1 MSVSDR
7 YRSAWEGFW
16 EENSGEPGEPFWD
29 ADPAVTAVPHT
40 ELLAAYA
47 DCALPIV
54 DLGCGNGTQTRYL
67 ATRYPLAVGVDLS
80 AAAIDHA
87 RRLDPH
93 AAAVFERLNLADPDA
108 VERLHTRLGDTNVY
122 MRAVLHHSD
131 RIDRGPV
138 TAAIARLVG
147 TRGRAFVAELTGE
160 ARFVLHE
167 AVQHAGGPSKKLRQ
181 VQMYGLRPADGTP
194 VELPDLLSRAGLDIL
209 AHGTTTMATAD
220 RRPDG
225 TRLDLPGQWFVVG
238 RTPHTRRPV
247 GG

>member
-16 EENSGEPGEPFWD
+16 EDNSGEPGEPFWD

-40 ELLAAYA
+40 ELLESYA
-47 DCALPIV
+47 DCTLPIV

-67 ATRYPLAVGVDLS
+67 ASRYPLAVGVDLS

-87 RRLDPH
+87 RRLDPRATAEFH
-93 AAAVFERLNLADPDA
+93 QVNLADADA
-108 VERLHTRLGDTNVY
+108 VERLHTRLGDANVY
-122 MRAVLHHSD
+122 MRAVLHQSD

-138 TAAIARLVG
+138 AAAVARLVG

-160 ARFVLHE
+160 ARLVLHE
-167 AVQHAGGPSKKLRQ
+167 AVQHAGGPSEKLRQ
-181 VQMYGLRPADGTP
+181 VQIHGLRPADVAP
-194 VELPDLLSRAGLDIL
+194 DEIHDLLCRTGLDIL
-209 AHGTTTMATAD
+209 AHGTTPMAMAE

-225 TRLDLPGQWFVVG
+225 TRLDLPAQWFVVG
-238 RTPHTRRPV
+238 RSSGDHRSV
-247 GG
+247 AG